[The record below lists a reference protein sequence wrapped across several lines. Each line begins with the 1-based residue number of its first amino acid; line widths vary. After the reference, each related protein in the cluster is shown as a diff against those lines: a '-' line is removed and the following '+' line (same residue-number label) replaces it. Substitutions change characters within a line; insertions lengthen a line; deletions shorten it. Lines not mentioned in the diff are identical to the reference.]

1 VPPSPRVR
9 RRRRAFVASTI
20 LVALAIAAAFYVPIT
35 LSAPVTPVTATAT
48 AYTTPTTPA
57 TPISMPTYGS
67 SGISAVGYPG
77 LLAKGGTDQPLAIGS
92 ITKIITAL
100 IVLQKKPLALGQAG
114 PDITFTEQDVAI
126 RAAYLARDGEVYP
139 VTVGAQISES
149 DVLTTALVAS
159 ANNYARALVDWAFG
173 SEANYVPIAKAWLK
187 SHGLTSTTL
196 TDCTGMDPTD
206 RSTPTDLIALGKLA
220 LANPVIAK
228 IVDTKQTTMPVVGA
242 ITNTNLL
249 LGTSGVHGIKT
260 GTLNTAGASLLFE
273 SDFLV
278 GTTRIQLIGAV
289 IDGPDHPTIDA
300 KITSIIKAVIAGFV
314 NVPLVQAGQKFGTYT
329 TEWGTTSELVAAR
342 SASVVLWSGTPIQS
356 AVSLRRVSVAAKGT
370 QEGTVD
376 FTARGTTQSVP
387 LVLSKALVDPG
398 KWWRLTHPGRL
409 S

>member
-1 VPPSPRVR
+1 V
-9 RRRRAFVASTI
+9 

-35 LSAPVTPVTATAT
+35 LGVPVASVAATET
-48 AYTTPTTPA
+48 AYTTPSTLA

-92 ITKIITAL
+92 ITKIVTAL
-100 IVLQKKPLALGQAG
+100 IVLQKKPLTLGEAG
-114 PDITFTEQDVAI
+114 PKITFTEQDVAL
-126 RAAYLARDGEVYP
+126 RASYLARDGEVYP
-139 VTVGAQISES
+139 VSVGAQISET

-173 SEANYVPIAKAWLK
+173 SEANFVPVANAWLK
-187 SHGLTSTTL
+187 SHGMSSTTL

-206 RSTPTDLIALGKLA
+206 KSTPTDLIALGKLA

-228 IVDTKQTTMPVVGA
+228 IVDTKSTTMPVVGN

-249 LGTSGVHGIKT
+249 LGTYGVNGIKT
-260 GTLNTAGASLLFE
+260 GTLDTAGSSLLFE

-278 GTTRIQLIGAV
+278 GTTRIELIGAV

-300 KITSIIKAVIAGFV
+300 KITAIIKAVRAGFV
-314 NVPLVQAGQKFGTYT
+314 TVPLVTAGQKFGTYT
-329 TEWGTTSELVAAR
+329 TKWGTTSELVAAK

-356 AVSLRRVSVAAKGT
+356 AVSLHRVSVAAKGA

-376 FTARGTTQSVP
+376 FTSRGTTQSVP
-387 LVLSKALVDPG
+387 LVLTRALVDPG
-398 KWWRLTHPGRL
+398 NWWRLTHPGRV